1 MQAGPKRRLLLC
13 SSKKGIKEI
22 CTVLVGRDTLQVP
35 LSLFW
40 SRSSV
45 SNIYQNFKG
54 TNFPP
59 EKASETCDNISGRNF
74 PQVTDTGRVNGPRY
88 NNFSSDSNG
97 ICNQFEKVYPNVS
110 PTNRISS
117 LGDRFCGNET
127 FLPLR
132 NFRFASFNRCK
143 YRPKKKHDP
152 RICGYSRTA
161 GQRGALMVDNQH
173 ENLQWKI
180 SVNSTPRSNHIFRC
194 IKEGLVC
201 FVSRDYHRGSM
212 VFSGEN
218 VAHKCSRI
226 GSSEASNSFFY
237 KIQKTKFDSSTDRQR
252 DSSLSLLFI
261 KHGRNPEQT
270 FNRNLERNLGLPHR
284 EENTFDSRIYTKS
297 EQSNSRL
304 GIPKLP
310 GQQRMETLP
319 NCFRTNLQSFS

>member
-13 SSKKGIKEI
+13 SSKIGIKEI
-22 CTVLVGRDTLQVP
+22 CTVLVGRDTLRVP

-59 EKASETCDNISGRNF
+59 EKASETCDNIYGRHF
-74 PQVTDTGRVNGPRY
+74 TQVTDTGRVNGPRY
-88 NNFSSDSNG
+88 NNFSSDSIG

-201 FVSRDYHRGSM
+201 FLSRDYHRESM

-226 GSSEASNSFFY
+226 GSSEASNSFF
-237 KIQKTKFDSSTDRQR
+237 
-252 DSSLSLLFI
+252 
-261 KHGRNPEQT
+261 
-270 FNRNLERNLGLPHR
+270 
-284 EENTFDSRIYTKS
+284 
-297 EQSNSRL
+297 
-304 GIPKLP
+304 
-310 GQQRMETLP
+310 
-319 NCFRTNLQSFS
+319 

>member
-1 MQAGPKRRLLLC
+1 MQKSVSQQPLSCIKEGWRQQTSNKFETSEQFHPIPAFQKGGVEFIAKYAPEERLHVQAGPKRRLLLC

-59 EKASETCDNISGRNF
+59 EKASETCDNISGRHF

-201 FVSRDYHRGSM
+201 FLSRDYHRESM

-226 GSSEASNSFFY
+226 GSSEASNSFF
-237 KIQKTKFDSSTDRQR
+237 
-252 DSSLSLLFI
+252 
-261 KHGRNPEQT
+261 
-270 FNRNLERNLGLPHR
+270 
-284 EENTFDSRIYTKS
+284 
-297 EQSNSRL
+297 
-304 GIPKLP
+304 
-310 GQQRMETLP
+310 
-319 NCFRTNLQSFS
+319 